1 MTIFLASASHVLPN
15 GTYANYLFLPSS
27 WSTGTVVRKF
37 LWNHVTRV
45 FQSFSPRTSSEILSF

>member
-15 GTYANYLFLPSS
+15 GTYANYGYSLSSSPPHRSS

-37 LWNHVTRV
+37 LWNHVT
-45 FQSFSPRTSSEILSF
+45 